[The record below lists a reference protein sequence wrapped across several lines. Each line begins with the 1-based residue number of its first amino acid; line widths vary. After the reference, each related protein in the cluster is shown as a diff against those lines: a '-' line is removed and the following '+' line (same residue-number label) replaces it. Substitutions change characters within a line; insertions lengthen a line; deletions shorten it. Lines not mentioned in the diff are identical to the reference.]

1 MRYKIT
7 ISLLHF
13 DGEDRVILDISGASE
28 ETRNLIL
35 NNYSGTQYKIIS
47 FIEPETVPSE
57 GGIENLDLSI
67 RSYNCL
73 KRACLN
79 NVLDVIVCYNTGKL
93 ASVRNLGLKSFYE
106 VEDKLLSL
114 NLVRRNE
121 AYGSGRNEDQESN

>member
-47 FIEPETVPSE
+47 FIEAEDVPSDE
-57 GGIENLDLSI
+57 KIESLELSV

-73 KRACLN
+73 KRAQIHSI
-79 NVLDVIVCYNTGKL
+79 LDLIVCYNTGKL
-93 ASVRNLGLKSFYE
+93 ASVRNLGRRSLQE